1 MPLSSLPR
9 AIQQEREALLK
20 NSARFLEERGLQTLR
35 IHDLAGYE
43 EPPEHLIP
51 VLNVP
56 MRADLEAT
64 DADGAHCTVGLVEV
78 ASDLGDEA
86 CGRRWQALGCWA
98 EDHRAELLVFVR
110 AECSA
115 RARAIAQ
122 SWHLDPR
129 LIVEVRG

>member
-1 MPLSSLPR
+1 MSLNSLPW

-20 NSARFLEERGLQTLR
+20 NSAHFLEERGSQTLC

-43 EPPEHLIP
+43 TPPEHLIP

-64 DADGAHCTVGLVEV
+64 DADGAHRVLGLVEV
-78 ASDLGDEA
+78 ASDLSDEA
-86 CGRRWQALGCWA
+86 CGRRWQALGRWA

-110 AECSA
+110 AEYSA

-122 SWHLDPR
+122 VWHLDPR

>member
-1 MPLSSLPR
+1 MSLSSLPQ

-20 NSARFLEERGLQTLR
+20 NSAHFLRSRGLQTLR
-35 IHDLAGYE
+35 VHDLAGYE

-56 MRADLEAT
+56 MQADLEAT
-64 DADGAHCTVGLVEV
+64 DVEGSHCTLGLVEV

-86 CGRRWQALGCWA
+86 CGRRWQALGRWA
-98 EDHRAELLVFVR
+98 EDHRAELLVFVGS
-110 AECSA
+110 ENSA

-122 SWHLDPR
+122 AWHLDPR
-129 LIVEVRG
+129 LIVEVSP